1 MYRLALISLLI
12 SISFSGLYASFPV
25 IESIATVDSYSSL
38 DPEELS
44 KLDKILWFA
53 KGLLGLTLYG
63 IGGLLIG
70 SIYQAN
76 SKKKGV
82 FKWALRGA
90 VTGILLILVLVIIA
104 LVEVIDGDLLPF
116 D

>member
-1 MYRLALISLLI
+1 MYRLVLIFLLVG
-12 SISFSGLYASFPV
+12 SSFSELYASFPV
-25 IESIATVDSYSSL
+25 TEPIATVDSYSSL

-44 KLDKILWFA
+44 RLDKRLWFA
-53 KGLLGLTLYG
+53 IGLLGLALYG
-63 IGGLLIG
+63 IGGLLIA
-70 SIYQAN
+70 SIYQAT

-90 VTGILLILVLVIIA
+90 VTGILLVLVVAIIA
-104 LVEVIDGDLLPF
+104 VLEFADVDLLPF

>member
-1 MYRLALISLLI
+1 MYRLVLIFLLV
-12 SISFSGLYASFPV
+12 SSSSFELSASFPV
-25 IESIATVDSYSSL
+25 VESIAKGDSYSSL
-38 DPEELS
+38 VPEELS
-44 KLDKILWFA
+44 KLDKRLWFA
-53 KGLLGLTLYG
+53 IGLLGLTLYG
-63 IGGLLIG
+63 IGGLLIA